1 MNPTEQQDE
10 DGDIAGDIVI
20 GLVGPVGCDLS
31 RIEDALGQALSRFDY
46 EQRIYKVSQLFEDAA
61 IAKVAGT
68 VDRSSEY
75 RRIESAMNS
84 GDKLRRATG
93 RQDIMAVHAS
103 AEICEARP
111 KKDGK
116 PVPMDR
122 VAHVIH
128 SLKRKEE
135 AFALRKVYGARFV
148 LISVY
153 VPRADR
159 VDRLVKKAMDETEAL
174 RLVLRDEEG
183 GDDYGQATS
192 DTFQLADL
200 FLDGRS
206 KPDDI
211 EAELVR
217 FLDLLF
223 GSRLVTPRRDEH
235 AMFSA
240 FSSSLRS
247 GDLSRQVGAAIA
259 DSHGSVLAM
268 GCNDAPRF
276 GGGQYWPEGDDA
288 RDLALGE
295 DSNDR
300 IRRQMARN
308 LLEEIGRF
316 DPSKDELKQEKDLL
330 KKVGIL
336 DITEYG
342 RAVHAE
348 MAAVTDCARRGVST
362 QGAYLYCTTFPCH
375 KCVKHL
381 VAAGIERVYFIEP
394 YPKSRALEL
403 HGDSVSINDLAGG
416 RLRMLPFF
424 GIGPRRF
431 VELFALQDPTGD
443 RIRRKGAQGKVVA
456 WSRSGATPVLQEKL
470 VSYLDRETVAAA
482 TMFEVKE
489 KLEQEAGGASNHA
502 AEMAPGSGDHPS

>member
-1 MNPTEQQDE
+1 MSPTEELEESDE
-10 DGDIAGDIVI
+10 VAGDIVI

-31 RIEDALGQALSRFDY
+31 RIEDALGRALSRFDY
-46 EQRIYKVSQLFEDAA
+46 EQRIHKLSQLFEDAS
-61 IAKVAGT
+61 IARVVGT
-68 VDRSSEY
+68 IDKSSEFK
-75 RRIESAMNS
+75 RIWSAMDA
-84 GDKLRRATG
+84 GDKLRRSSE
-93 RQDIMAVHAS
+93 RKHIMAVHAA
-103 AEICEARP
+103 AEISSGRDRSGEELL
-111 KKDGK
+111 
-116 PVPMDR
+116 PMRR

-135 AFALRKVYGARFV
+135 AIALREIYGARFV

-153 VPRADR
+153 VPRAER
-159 VDRLVKKAMDETEAL
+159 VDRLMKKAMTESEAL
-174 RLVLRDEEG
+174 QLVLRDEEG
-183 GDDYGQATS
+183 GHEFGQATS

-206 KPDDI
+206 RPDDV
-211 EAELVR
+211 ELEVVR

-223 GSRLVTPRRDEH
+223 GSRLVTPRQDEH
-235 AMFSA
+235 AMFAA

-247 GDLSRQVGAAIA
+247 GDLSRQVGAAVS
-259 DSHGSVLAM
+259 DSRGAILAM

-276 GGGQYWPEGDDA
+276 GGGQYWPEEGDS

-308 LLEEIGRF
+308 LLMEIGRF
-316 DPSKDELKQEKDLL
+316 DPTKDELEQETDLL
-330 KKVGIL
+330 RKVGIL

-375 KCVKHL
+375 NCVKHL

-403 HGDSVSINDLAGG
+403 HGDSVSISDLVGN
-416 RLRMLPFF
+416 RLRLLPFF
-424 GIGPRRF
+424 GIGPRRY
-431 VELFALQDPTGD
+431 VELFTLQDPTGA
-443 RIRRKGAQGKVVA
+443 RIRRKGAHGKVVS
-456 WSRSGATPVLQEKL
+456 WIRSGASPVLQERIL
-470 VSYLDRETVAAA
+470 SYIDREKVAAA
-482 TMFEVKE
+482 TMLRVKE
-489 KLEQEAGGASNHA
+489 KLEQE
-502 AEMAPGSGDHPS
+502 PGSPSDQDGGRSGTA

>member
-1 MNPTEQQDE
+1 MNPTEQQAEDE
-10 DGDIAGDIVI
+10 DIAGDIVI
-20 GLVGPVGCDLS
+20 GLVGPVGCELS
-31 RIEDALGQALSRFDY
+31 RIEDALRLALSRFNY
-46 EQRIYKVSQLFEDAA
+46 EGRIYKVSQLFEDGA
-61 IAKVAGT
+61 IAKVAGI
-68 VDRSSEY
+68 VDESSEY
-75 RRIESAMNS
+75 KRIESAMNA
-84 GDKLRRATG
+84 GDKLRRMTG
-93 RQDIMAVHAS
+93 QKDIMAVHA
-103 AEICEARP
+103 AAQICGARTQEGGEAQ
-111 KKDGK
+111 
-116 PVPMDR
+116 PMQR

-135 AFALRKVYGARFV
+135 AIALREVYGARFV
-148 LISVY
+148 LVSVY
-153 VPRADR
+153 VPRTDR
-159 VDRLVKKAMDETEAL
+159 VERLVKKAMSEEEAL
-174 RLVLRDEEG
+174 HLVLRDEEG
-183 GDDYGQATS
+183 EEEFGQATS

-211 EAELVR
+211 ESELVR

-235 AMFSA
+235 AMFAA

-247 GDLSRQVGAAIA
+247 GDLSRQVGAAISDA
-259 DSHGSVLAM
+259 QGSILAM

-276 GGGQYWPEGDDA
+276 GGGQYWPESDDA

-300 IRRQMARN
+300 IRRQMARS
-308 LLEEIGRF
+308 LLEKIGRF
-316 DPSKDELKQEKDLL
+316 DPSKDELEQEKDLL

-348 MAAVTDCARRGVST
+348 MAAVTDCARRGVSA

-375 KCVKHL
+375 NCVKHL

-403 HGDSVSINDLAGG
+403 HGDSVSINDLSGS

-424 GIGPRRF
+424 GIGPRRY
-431 VELFALQDPTGD
+431 VELFALQDATGE
-443 RIRRKGAQGKVVA
+443 RIRRKGSRGKVIG
-456 WSRSGATPVLQEKL
+456 WSRTEATPKLQEKL
-470 VSYLDRETVAAA
+470 VSYLDREKMAAA
-482 TMFEVKE
+482 TMYKVKE
-489 KLEQEAGGASNHA
+489 KLDQAAG
-502 AEMAPGSGDHPS
+502 

>member
-1 MNPTEQQDE
+1 MSPTEVQD

-31 RIEDALGQALSRFDY
+31 RIEDALKLALSRFRY
-46 EQRIYKVSQLFEDAA
+46 QGRIYKVSQLFEDAA
-61 IAKVAGT
+61 IAKVAGI
-68 VDRSSEY
+68 VDRTSEF
-75 RRIESAMNS
+75 RRIESAMNA
-84 GDKLRRATG
+84 GDKLRRITG
-93 RQDIMAVHAS
+93 QKDIMAVHAA
-103 AEICEARP
+103 AEICKARAQEGGDP
-111 KKDGK
+111 R
-116 PVPMDR
+116 PMQR

-135 AFALRKVYGARFV
+135 AISLREVYGARFV
-148 LISVY
+148 LVSAY
-153 VPRADR
+153 VPREER
-159 VDRLVKKAMDETEAL
+159 VARLVKKAMSEEEAL

-183 GDDYGQATS
+183 GEEFGQATS

-200 FLDGRS
+200 FLDGRAR
-206 KPDDI
+206 PDEI
-211 EAELVR
+211 ESELVR

-235 AMFSA
+235 AMFAA

-247 GDLSRQVGAAIA
+247 GDLSRQVGAAIS
-259 DSHGSVLAM
+259 DTHGAVLAM

-300 IRRQMARN
+300 IRRQMARS
-308 LLEEIGRF
+308 LLQEIGRF
-316 DPSKDELKQEKDLL
+316 DPDKDELQQEKDLL

-348 MAAVTDCARRGVST
+348 MAAITDCARRGVST

-375 KCVKHL
+375 NCVKHL
-381 VAAGIERVYFIEP
+381 VAAGIECVYFIEP

-403 HGDSVSINDLAGG
+403 HGDSVSSNDLAAG
-416 RLRMLPFF
+416 RLRLLPFF
-424 GIGPRRF
+424 GIGPRRY
-431 VELFALQDPTGD
+431 VELFTLQDPTGE
-443 RIRRKGAQGKVVA
+443 RIRRKGPQGKVVA
-456 WSRSGATPVLQEKL
+456 WQRAEAAPALPEKIM
-470 VSYLDRETVAAA
+470 SYLDREKMA
-482 TMFEVKE
+482 TATLLEVK
-489 KLEQEAGGASNHA
+489 KSLESR
-502 AEMAPGSGDHPS
+502 SGDHEGRVGPG

>member
-1 MNPTEQQDE
+1 MNLTEQQAEDE
-10 DGDIAGDIVI
+10 DIAGDIVI

-31 RIEDALGQALSRFDY
+31 RIEDALGCALSRFDY
-46 EQRIYKVSQLFEDAA
+46 ERRIYKVSQLFEDAA
-61 IAKVAGT
+61 IARVAGS

-75 RRIESAMNS
+75 KRIESAMNA
-84 GDKLRRATG
+84 GDKLRRITG
-93 RQDIMAVHAS
+93 QKDIMAVHAA
-103 AEICEARP
+103 AEICKARP
-111 KKDGK
+111 QESGE
-116 PVPMDR
+116 PRPMRR

-135 AFALRKVYGARFV
+135 AIALREVYGARFV
-148 LISVY
+148 LVSVY
-153 VPRADR
+153 VPRSDR
-159 VDRLVKKAMDETEAL
+159 VDRLTKKAMDEREAL
-174 RLVLRDEEG
+174 HLVLRDEEG
-183 GDDYGQATS
+183 GDDFGQATS

-211 EAELVR
+211 ESELVR

-235 AMFSA
+235 AMFAA

-247 GDLSRQVGAAIA
+247 GDLSRQVGAVISDSQGAI
-259 DSHGSVLAM
+259 LAM

-276 GGGQYWPEGDDA
+276 GGGQYWPESDDA

-308 LLEEIGRF
+308 LLIEVGRF
-316 DPSKDELKQEKDLL
+316 DASKDELEQEKSLL

-375 KCVKHL
+375 NCVKHL

-403 HGDSVSINDLAGG
+403 HGDSVSISDLAGG

-424 GIGPRRF
+424 GIGPRRY
-431 VELFALQDPTGD
+431 VELFALQDPTGE

-456 WSRSGATPVLQEKL
+456 WNRSGATPVLQEKL
-470 VSYLDRETVAAA
+470 VSYLDREKVAAA
-482 TMFEVKE
+482 TMFEVKQSLE
-489 KLEQEAGGASNHA
+489 KQ
-502 AEMAPGSGDHPS
+502 AEGQGTSGGSGDFPS

>member
-1 MNPTEQQDE
+1 MNPIEEQKDS
-10 DGDIAGDIVI
+10 DDVAGDIVI

-31 RIEDALGQALSRFDY
+31 RIEDALGRALSRFEY
-46 EQRIYKVSQLFEDAA
+46 QQRIHKLSQLFEDDA
-61 IAKVAGT
+61 VARAVGA
-68 VDRSSEY
+68 VDRSSEFA
-75 RRIESAMNS
+75 RIRSAMDA
-84 GDKLRRATG
+84 GDNLRRSSGQKHIMALHAASEIASG
-93 RQDIMAVHAS
+93 RQRGGDALL
-103 AEICEARP
+103 
-111 KKDGK
+111 
-116 PVPMDR
+116 PMSR

-135 AFALRKVYGARFV
+135 AIALREIYGARFM

-153 VPRADR
+153 VPRAER
-159 VDRLVKKAMDETEAL
+159 VERLMKKAMSESEAL
-174 RLVLRDEEG
+174 LLVLRDEEG
-183 GDDYGQATS
+183 GHDFGQATS

-206 KPDDI
+206 RPDDI
-211 EAELVR
+211 ELEVVR

-235 AMFSA
+235 AMFAA

-247 GDLSRQVGAAIA
+247 GDLSRQVGAAIT
-259 DSHGSVLAM
+259 DSRGAILAM
-268 GCNDAPRF
+268 GCNDAPKF
-276 GGGQYWPEGDDA
+276 GGGQYWPEDDDS

-308 LLEEIGRF
+308 LLVEIGKFQPGR
-316 DPSKDELKQEKDLL
+316 DELEQETELL

-336 DITEYG
+336 DITEFG

-375 KCVKHL
+375 NCVKHL
-381 VAAGIERVYFIEP
+381 VAAGIEQVYFIEP

-403 HGDSVSINDLAGG
+403 HGDSVSISDLSSG
-416 RLRMLPFF
+416 RLRLLPFF
-424 GIGPRRF
+424 GIGPRRY
-431 VELFALQDPTGD
+431 VELFMLQEPSGE
-443 RIRRKGAQGKVVA
+443 RIRRKGAQGKVVN
-456 WSRSGATPVLQEKL
+456 WSRSGASPVLQERL
-470 VSYLDRETVAAA
+470 MSYIEREQLATRTMQDVKQQLEQVAAN
-482 TMFEVKE
+482 K
-489 KLEQEAGGASNHA
+489 GGASR
-502 AEMAPGSGDHPS
+502 